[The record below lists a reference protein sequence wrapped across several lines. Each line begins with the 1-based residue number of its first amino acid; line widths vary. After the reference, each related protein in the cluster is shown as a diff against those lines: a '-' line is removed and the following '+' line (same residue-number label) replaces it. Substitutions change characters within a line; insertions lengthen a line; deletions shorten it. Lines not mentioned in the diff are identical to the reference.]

1 MNCPH
6 CNIPLLMTD
15 RQGVEIDYCST
26 CRGVWLDRGELDKI
40 IELSTNNSSNTQS
53 HGSNNQH
60 GNQNHNQ
67 VNQSPQYQPNYKS
80 QKHYSKHKKPKSIL
94 GEIFDIF

>member
-6 CNIPLLMTD
+6 CKIPLLMTD
-15 RQGVEIDYCST
+15 RQGIEIDYCSA

-40 IELSTNNSSNTQS
+40 IELSTNNNANTQNHSS
-53 HGSNNQH
+53 HNQH
-60 GNQNHNQ
+60 ANQNQANQ
-67 VNQSPQYQPNYKS
+67 RPQYQSDYQS
-80 QKHYSKHKKPKSIL
+80 QKHYSKHKKPKSML